1 MNVALFHH
9 TLANDSGTIGRV
21 LERFG
26 ASCTYVPV
34 AISDLSVFDPLEPD
48 LLVVLGG
55 APGVYQSN
63 DYPFLKE
70 EVRILEKRLA
80 HDKPTLGICLGAQ
93 LMAAALGASNFKGQ
107 QGSERGW
114 SDIQITP
121 EGQNS
126 PVAVF
131 DHSKTKVMQW
141 HQDTFDLPDGATL
154 LATGD
159 VYRNQI
165 FSWGKNALG
174 FQCHI
179 EVSAEI
185 IHQGLAVRLAHEV
198 AAGRLDLAKLR
209 KETAEHLPTLVTQT
223 EIFLQNWFKQIGLI

>member
-1 MNVALFHH
+1 M
-9 TLANDSGTIGRV
+9 SPCSTIRLPTIQEQSGRV

-165 FSWGKNALG
+165 FSWGKKR
-174 FQCHI
+174 
-179 EVSAEI
+179 S
-185 IHQGLAVRLAHEV
+185 RLSV
-198 AAGRLDLAKLR
+198 PYRGVGRNYPSGTCGPPRAR
-209 KETAEHLPTLVTQT
+209 SRRRTPRPCQTAERNGGTSANPGNADGNFSSKLV
-223 EIFLQNWFKQIGLI
+223 